1 MNEILLN
8 VLSCIVTAVVIPLIT
23 LLGSKL
29 IKWISSKIENEKA
42 EKCLTD
48 ATTVVLDAVKC
59 VFQTYVDTLKKE
71 GSFDKDAQLTALN
84 KSKDIVLA
92 QLSNDVKDY
101 IETHFGDVDAWVTTQ
116 IEASINT
123 LKTANTKA

>member
-29 IKWISSKIENEKA
+29 IKWISSKIDGEKA
-42 EKCLTD
+42 EKCIAD
-48 ATTVVLDAVKC
+48 ATTIVLDAVRC

-71 GSFDKDAQLTALN
+71 GSFDREAQLIALN
-84 KSKDIVLA
+84 KAKDIVLA
-92 QLSNDVKDY
+92 QLSEDIKEY
-101 IETHFGDVDAWVTTQ
+101 INKNFGDVDTWVTTQ
-116 IEASINT
+116 IEASIDT
-123 LKTANTKA
+123 LKNA

>member
-29 IKWISSKIENEKA
+29 IKWISSKIDDEKA
-42 EKCLTD
+42 EKYIAD
-48 ATTVVLDAVKC
+48 ATTIVLNAVKC

-71 GSFDKDAQLTALN
+71 GSFDKDAQLIALN
-84 KSKDIVLA
+84 KAKDIVLA
-92 QLSNDVKDY
+92 QLSDDVRDY
-101 IETHFGDVDAWVTTQ
+101 IKENFGDVDAWVTTQ
-116 IEASINT
+116 IEASISP
-123 LKTANTKA
+123 LKL

>member
-29 IKWISSKIENEKA
+29 IKWISSKIEDDKA
-42 EKCLTD
+42 EKCITD
-48 ATTVVLDAVKC
+48 ATTIVLDAVRC

-71 GSFDKDAQLTALN
+71 GSFNRDAQLTALN
-84 KSKDIVLA
+84 KAKDIVLS
-92 QLSNDVKDY
+92 QLSEDVRDY
-101 IETHFGDVDAWVTTQ
+101 IGTHFRDVDAWVTTQ
-116 IEASINT
+116 IEASIDT
-123 LKTANTKA
+123 LKNA